1 MLPDRD
7 GFVRIRSNVAGE
19 VEIRVTLGQS
29 IYSGQCIAV
38 VECDQEIESL
48 SVRNPSVIEEIL
60 VDCGS
65 EVSAGTT
72 LVLVREIQT

>member
-1 MLPDRD
+1 MLADRD
-7 GFVRIRSNVAGE
+7 GIVRIRSNMAGE

-38 VECDQEIESL
+38 VEGDHEIESL
-48 SVRNPSVIEEIL
+48 SVRNPSVIKEIL
-60 VDCGS
+60 VACGS

-72 LVLVREIQT
+72 LVLIREIPD